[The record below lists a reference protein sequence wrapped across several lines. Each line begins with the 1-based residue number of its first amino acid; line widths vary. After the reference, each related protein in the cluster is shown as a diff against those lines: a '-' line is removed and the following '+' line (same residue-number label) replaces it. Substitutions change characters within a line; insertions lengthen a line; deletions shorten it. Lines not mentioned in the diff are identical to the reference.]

1 MLMEP
6 YILDPLKEFLK
17 PKARVIEN
25 GARNE
30 DTDFYSEDEF
40 NEGSFVSMS
49 DSDSQEGIKET
60 ETESKILT

>member
-1 MLMEP
+1 MEP

-25 GARNE
+25 GAGNE

-40 NEGSFVSMS
+40 NGGSSESMS

-60 ETESKILT
+60 ETESEILTQ